1 MEHRRDFVDRHH
13 GLKVRKN
20 GQQKTCNLS
29 CNIAAKRVVQR
40 CCAFYHQHKTCLATN
55 QVFNRFERRLY
66 NAQHHN
72 STRFAAVLRNTLHVF
87 FFASFSVPL
96 LRKKRFQCVVK
107 PFPHVQIVGRKAKW
121 QKLPGG
127 KGLQFC
133 SLFICLSVFFTK
145 SKFLYPMTVESE
157 LLKHLTIKIYANF
170 MNFWYFS

>member
-29 CNIAAKRVVQR
+29 CNIAAKIVVQR
-40 CCAFYHQHKTCLATN
+40 CCAFYHQH
-55 QVFNRFERRLY
+55 QVV
-66 NAQHHN
+66 N
-72 STRFAAVLRNTLHVF
+72 SFCSSVAKHVARF
-87 FFASFSVPL
+87 FFSLFSVPL
-96 LRKKRFQCVVK
+96 QRKKRFQCVVK
-107 PFPHVQIVGRKAKW
+107 PFPHDQIVGRKAKW
-121 QKLPGG
+121 QKLPWG

-145 SKFLYPMTVESE
+145 SQFLYPMTVESE

>member
-55 QVFNRFERRLY
+55 QVVNRFERRLLKAR
-66 NAQHHN
+66 NITIQLVLQQCCE
-72 STRFAAVLRNTLHVF
+72 TRCTF
-87 FFASFSVPL
+87 FFARFSVPL

>member
-40 CCAFYHQHKTCLATN
+40 CCAFYHQHKTCLAPN
-55 QVFNRFERRLY
+55 QVV
-66 NAQHHN
+66 N
-72 STRFAAVLRNTLHVF
+72 SFCSSAAKHVARF
-87 FFASFSVPL
+87 FFFFSRFSVPL
-96 LRKKRFQCVVK
+96 QRKKRFQCVVK

-145 SKFLYPMTVESE
+145 SQFLYPMTVESE

>member
-1 MEHRRDFVDRHH
+1 M
-13 GLKVRKN
+13 GNK
-20 GQQKTCNLS
+20 
-29 CNIAAKRVVQR
+29 KR
-40 CCAFYHQHKTCLATN
+40 ATCLATLQQN
-55 QVFNRFERRLY
+55 ELYSDVARFTTNIKLVLHQIRL
-66 NAQHHN
+66 

-87 FFASFSVPL
+87 FFSRFSVPL
-96 LRKKRFQCVVK
+96 QRKKRFQCVVK
-107 PFPHVQIVGRKAKW
+107 PFPHVQIGGRKAKW

-145 SKFLYPMTVESE
+145 SQFLYPMTVESE

>member
-1 MEHRRDFVDRHH
+1 M
-13 GLKVRKN
+13 GNK
-20 GQQKTCNLS
+20 
-29 CNIAAKRVVQR
+29 KR
-40 CCAFYHQHKTCLATN
+40 ATCLATLQQN
-55 QVFNRFERRLY
+55 ELYSDVARFTTNIKLVLHQIRL
-66 NAQHHN
+66 
-72 STRFAAVLRNTLHVF
+72 STRFAAVLRNMLHVF
-87 FFASFSVPL
+87 FFFSRFSVPL
-96 LRKKRFQCVVK
+96 QRKKRFQCVVK

-145 SKFLYPMTVESE
+145 SQFLYPMPVESE

>member
-40 CCAFYHQHKTCLATN
+40 CCAFYHQHKTCLAPN
-55 QVFNRFERRLY
+55 QVV
-66 NAQHHN
+66 N
-72 STRFAAVLRNTLHVF
+72 SFCSSAAKHVARF
-87 FFASFSVPL
+87 FFFFSRFSVPL
-96 LRKKRFQCVVK
+96 QRNKRFQCVVK

-145 SKFLYPMTVESE
+145 SQFLYPMTVESE

>member
-1 MEHRRDFVDRHH
+1 M
-13 GLKVRKN
+13 GNK
-20 GQQKTCNLS
+20 
-29 CNIAAKRVVQR
+29 KR
-40 CCAFYHQHKTCLATN
+40 ATCLATLQQN
-55 QVFNRFERRLY
+55 ELYSDVARFTTNIKLVLHQIRL
-66 NAQHHN
+66 

-87 FFASFSVPL
+87 FFFFSRFSVPL
-96 LRKKRFQCVVK
+96 QRKKRFQCVVK

-145 SKFLYPMTVESE
+145 SQFLYPMTVESE

>member
-40 CCAFYHQHKTCLATN
+40 CCAFYHQHKTCLAPN
-55 QVFNRFERRLY
+55 QVV
-66 NAQHHN
+66 N
-72 STRFAAVLRNTLHVF
+72 SFCSSAAKHVAGF
-87 FFASFSVPL
+87 FFFFSRFSVPL
-96 LRKKRFQCVVK
+96 QRKKRFQCVVK

-145 SKFLYPMTVESE
+145 SQFLYPMTVESE

>member
-1 MEHRRDFVDRHH
+1 M
-13 GLKVRKN
+13 GNK
-20 GQQKTCNLS
+20 
-29 CNIAAKRVVQR
+29 KR
-40 CCAFYHQHKTCLATN
+40 ATCLATLQQN
-55 QVFNRFERRLY
+55 ELYSDVARFTTNIKLVLHQIRL
-66 NAQHHN
+66 

-87 FFASFSVPL
+87 FFSRFSVPL
-96 LRKKRFQCVVK
+96 QRKKRFQCVVK

-145 SKFLYPMTVESE
+145 SQFLYPMTVESE

>member
-1 MEHRRDFVDRHH
+1 M
-13 GLKVRKN
+13 GNK
-20 GQQKTCNLS
+20 
-29 CNIAAKRVVQR
+29 KRT
-40 CCAFYHQHKTCLATN
+40 TCLATLQQN
-55 QVFNRFERRLY
+55 ELYSDVARFTTNIKLVLHQIRL
-66 NAQHHN
+66 
-72 STRFAAVLRNTLHVF
+72 STRFAAVLRNKLHVF
-87 FFASFSVPL
+87 FFPRFSVPL
-96 LRKKRFQCVVK
+96 QRKKRFQCVVK

>member
-40 CCAFYHQHKTCLATN
+40 CCAFYHQHKTCLAPN
-55 QVFNRFERRLY
+55 QVV
-66 NAQHHN
+66 N
-72 STRFAAVLRNTLHVF
+72 SFCSSAAKHVARCF
-87 FFASFSVPL
+87 FFFSRFSVPL
-96 LRKKRFQCVVK
+96 QRKKRFQCVVK

-133 SLFICLSVFFTK
+133 SLFICLSVF
-145 SKFLYPMTVESE
+145 
-157 LLKHLTIKIYANF
+157 LLNRSFFIR
-170 MNFWYFS
+170 

>member
-1 MEHRRDFVDRHH
+1 M
-13 GLKVRKN
+13 GNK
-20 GQQKTCNLS
+20 
-29 CNIAAKRVVQR
+29 KR
-40 CCAFYHQHKTCLATN
+40 ATCLATLQQN
-55 QVFNRFERRLY
+55 ELYSDVARFTTNIKLVLHQIRL
-66 NAQHHN
+66 

-87 FFASFSVPL
+87 FFFFFSRFSVPL
-96 LRKKRFQCVVK
+96 QRKKRFQCVVK

-145 SKFLYPMTVESE
+145 SQFLYPMTVESE